1 MWASSSREFGNRVKI
16 VLEDVEKR
24 SGLAPDNPDF
34 VALRCL
40 LKRRVREIAASKNGE
55 RPDRSRLDERALPPA
70 EAGLSA
76 QATQETTVNVN
87 VRRRL
92 SIPRE
97 ICQRGQA

>member
-55 RPDRSRLDERALPPA
+55 RPIVRDWTRGRFHRLRRA
-70 EAGLSA
+70 
-76 QATQETTVNVN
+76 
-87 VRRRL
+87 
-92 SIPRE
+92 
-97 ICQRGQA
+97 